1 MPSSGFSKVL
11 RAISL
16 EKTPLKRKHSL
27 VSDSMESHSHTD
39 SHIEKPVASRKEN
52 PRYLDRRSTSD
63 AVTLELSADR
73 SQDSP
78 KLTSSI
84 PTEDRRPSP
93 RLSVSSQENKPRLSP
108 TESPATPC
116 IPAPPYVFPLMP
128 SYSPY
133 ISPDWS
139 MHYRQNQTQPSSV
152 YSADPRFYL
161 AQAMH
166 NLSFLLNPAQIG
178 NAQVPWPYPLSPPS
192 MDMSHTFSTPPSR
205 PVPYSFSPDQKV
217 ANIPNC
223 PPPGDSPSTQLP
235 FQKSCLK
242 KVSFS
247 PTPAYSSPPKPDSSG
262 KPRSGRSGSI
272 SQSRKGPPTNHD
284 KQIKEQK

>member
-1 MPSSGFSKVL
+1 
-11 RAISL
+11 
-16 EKTPLKRKHSL
+16 
-27 VSDSMESHSHTD
+27 MESHSHTD
-39 SHIEKPVASRKEN
+39 SHLGRPVTPEKET

-73 SQDSP
+73 SQDGP
-78 KLTSSI
+78 KFTTSI
-84 PTEDRRPSP
+84 PTEDRIPSSH
-93 RLSVSSQENKPRLSP
+93 LSVSSQENKPRFSP
-108 TESPATPC
+108 TESPATPY
-116 IPAPPYVFPLMP
+116 PAPPYVFPLMP
-128 SYSPY
+128 SYPPY
-133 ISPDWS
+133 ISPDWG
-139 MHYRQNQTQPSSV
+139 MHYRQNHNQPSSV

-192 MDMSHTFSTPPSR
+192 MDMSHTFPTPPSR
-205 PVPYSFSPDQKV
+205 PVPYSVAPDQKI

-223 PPPGDSPSTQLP
+223 LPLGDSPSAQLP
-235 FQKSCLK
+235 FQRPCLK

-247 PTPAYSSPPKPDSSG
+247 PTPAYSSPPKPDSLG

-272 SQSRKGPPTNHD
+272 PQSRKGPLTNHD
-284 KQIKEQK
+284 KQIKERR